1 MRTLG
6 GMRIGSYYVRWVFH
20 QGLVGALALVVPSF
34 AHSEVKAPAP
44 ENCADCGQRAVALP
58 KLAKVQNL
66 ASAHAQAEARK
77 DCLKQLSTQDLEV
90 LNRFESTLAF
100 EVKNLFSK
108 ARSSPRH
115 SLHADVKRLLDAGAR
130 WDAQAGLQLQSFPF
144 AKLSSDS
151 ALRNAFIRLFP
162 SSKKRIAAISD
173 PKRKDTILI
182 EGFALLPPY
191 LKIAAPGQKFTPAIP
206 IEKYHQTLVSELRA
220 LDGAFREYLAASRK
234 GGSMSDLIHEFSAH
248 WTNDFWKR
256 ERWERE
262 HEASQ
267 RSASSEI
274 YTRTERLIQKWGI
287 RGDAMHR
294 LLDSLAAVQARAASG
309 REAAVNELLEKVVAT
324 TLSPLLVPVA
334 AMGWMPAAG
343 AGIALTLADAGISA
357 GLNQYELGGDA
368 ACHLAKQLDR
378 KFPQGF
384 LMSLAFSPVGALG
397 QAAHTEA
404 VILRTVPVKTLAKV
418 GLGIMGAA
426 GVVQAVDSVQR
437 VQPLNEKSQKLEK
450 TQGMQSE
457 LTRAARA
464 DTRESVFHAA
474 RDTAFALTPVTELTR
489 PKFVESLLA
498 PAPLRKVHLGGRQ
511 WVQGVLR
518 KGSSEKASMKPEE
531 VSRVL
536 EESHQAFVQGAEADL
551 SDPAEALLFD
561 IYRKKYFG
569 KESRSENENI
579 PLRRI
584 ISTLGLYPE
593 LGFKEPFR
601 SIEWISKGS
610 EAPVPESLKL
620 FIRSSINSAKAL
632 LAKYYQV
639 DAYIGFWRR
648 ILQDSGDL
656 SEWFTPV
663 VRAKLLNPRGTPDG
677 KAMTLSVVLT
687 RRMKELQAQGK
698 DVRAISQVIAN
709 VIHTVGYLDG
719 DILHD
724 LGSSDGRQVL
734 SGFRHVLD
742 SRDRLAMLLG
752 YEDHFAGALK
762 SLGVSQPAG
771 IPSERRLPEILGKF
785 SAEVEAGSRAILSTQ
800 NRTIRQ
806 LSATESPFRSCLG
819 GSDCSSSSYLTR
831 ALDPNY
837 HYFTMTDSNGAS
849 SGQVTV
855 VLGEGQLN
863 GQRRLIAFVDKV
875 QNVMDPEIPY
885 FLEGIRQSMAEK
897 GYILALP
904 EEKGGH
910 NGISNYLETTRFID
924 RFVPV
929 LGDQLIEGYRPH
941 PHHYQLD
948 SRYSRAD
955 QRLRMNP
962 IKPLGEEKAKFLR
975 LGQMPNRAPLDS
987 EKVKNLT
994 QAIRDLPKGDEK
1006 SKLVYLTEL
1015 PSELLRQLE
1024 PNYVKKLIE
1033 IVRSDRESSLI
1044 RGNALNRLI
1053 FEEDQNLGDLLK
1065 KVSNPKVRSEL
1076 LEIAIQD
1083 ERLRSHYLNTKRAS
1097 QVLPYLKDA
1106 TIDWNVRFEAILM
1119 ILREGYPYSSVETIA
1134 DSLEAREVKQVLERM
1149 LRDLRQDQWEI
1160 LHLRRGNRQ
1169 IESRFSSD
1177 KFGSTLRSL
1186 VALSRRV
1193 PELQDEAIRM
1203 FLEYGRNDSPLDPGD
1218 RTVRSMDH
1226 WREDRMNG
1234 VEIRQILRD
1243 EKLNTAQTSW
1253 ALAALQ
1259 AVRRPKTQSQ
1269 LLLATETLVE
1279 KLPQKSDT
1287 ALALREELL
1296 ETLNSET
1303 VSGEV
1308 LSRYFL
1314 TLLAQEGSS
1323 SKYRYAG
1330 LELIKGLNQ
1339 ESVGKSKEIRAIASM
1354 AEWMSVSVLAAPAR
1368 DLPGALLNYFGKA
1381 ENRQSL
1387 RAFLDSYRKVLE
1399 TAPSERMLRAHRT
1412 LKYWAEAR
1420 H

>member
-6 GMRIGSYYVRWVFH
+6 GMRIGSHYVRWTFH
-20 QGLVGALALVVPSF
+20 RGLVSALALLVPTF
-34 AHSEVKAPAP
+34 AYSEVKAPAP

-58 KLAKVQNL
+58 KLAKAQKFD
-66 ASAHAQAEARK
+66 SARAQAEARK

-100 EVKNLFSK
+100 EVKSLFTQ

-115 SLHADVKRLLDAGAR
+115 LLHADVKRLLDAGAR
-130 WDAQAGLQLQSFPF
+130 LDGKTGLQLQSFPF
-144 AKLSSDS
+144 TKLSNDPK
-151 ALRNAFIRLFP
+151 LRDAFIRIFP
-162 SSKKRIAAISD
+162 SSKKRIAAIAD

-248 WTNDFWKR
+248 WTNDFWKG

-262 HEASQ
+262 HEAAQ

-274 YTRTERLIQKWGI
+274 YARTERLIQKWGI

-397 QAAHTEA
+397 QAANTEA

-418 GLGIMGAA
+418 GLGVMGAA

-437 VQPLNEKSQKLEK
+437 VQPLNEKSRKLEK

-474 RDTAFALTPVTELTR
+474 RDTAFALAPVTELIR

-498 PAPLRKVHLGGRQ
+498 PAPVGKMHLGGRQ

-518 KGSSEKASMKPEE
+518 KGSSEKPPLKPEE
-531 VSRVL
+531 VSRGL
-536 EESHQAFVQGAEADL
+536 EESHQAFIEGAEADL
-551 SDPAEALLFD
+551 SNPAEALLFD

-569 KESRSENENI
+569 NEPRSENENI

-584 ISTLGLYPE
+584 ISTLGLHPE
-593 LGFKEPFR
+593 LGSKEPFR
-601 SIEWISKGS
+601 NVEWISKGS
-610 EAPVPESLKL
+610 EAPVPESLEL
-620 FIRSSINSAKAL
+620 FIRSSIKSAKDL

-639 DAYIGFWRR
+639 DANIGFWRK

-656 SEWFTPV
+656 SEWFTPT
-663 VRAKLLNPRGTPDG
+663 VRAKLLNPRGTSDG
-677 KAMTLSVVLT
+677 KAMMLSVVLS

-719 DILHD
+719 EILHD

-742 SRDRLAMLLG
+742 ARDQLAMLLG
-752 YEDHFAGALK
+752 FDDHFSGVLK
-762 SLGVSQPAG
+762 ALGVSQPAG
-771 IPSERRLPEILGKF
+771 IPSERKLPEILGKL
-785 SAEVEAGSRAILSTQ
+785 SAEVEAGSRSIPSTQ
-800 NRTIRQ
+800 SRTIRQ

-819 GSDCSSSSYLTR
+819 GSDCSSRTYLTR

-837 HYFTMTDSNGAS
+837 HYFTMTDSHGVS
-849 SGQVTV
+849 SGQATV

-863 GQRRLIAFVDKV
+863 GQRRLIAFVDKL
-875 QNVMDPEIPY
+875 QNVMDAEIPY

-897 GYILALP
+897 GYILSLP

-929 LGDQLIEGYRPH
+929 EIEQLIEGFRPH

-948 SRYSRAD
+948 SRYSRATE
-955 QRLRMNP
+955 RLRMNP
-962 IKPLGEEKAKFLR
+962 IKPLSEEKAKFLR
-975 LGQMPNRAPLDS
+975 LGQMPKRTPLDS
-987 EKVKNLT
+987 EKVKTLT
-994 QAIRDLPKGDEK
+994 QAIRDLPKGDDK

-1024 PNYVKKLIE
+1024 PNYLKKLID
-1033 IVRSDRESSLI
+1033 IVRSDRESSLV
-1044 RGNALNRLI
+1044 RGSALNRLI

-1065 KVSNPKVRSEL
+1065 KVSNPRVRSEL
-1076 LEIAIQD
+1076 LEIAIKD
-1083 ERLRSHYLNTKRAS
+1083 ERLRSHYLSTKRAS
-1097 QVLPYLKDA
+1097 QILPYLKDG
-1106 TIDWNVRFEAILM
+1106 TIDWSVRFEAILM
-1119 ILREGYPYSSVETIA
+1119 ILREGYPYSSVEAIA

-1149 LRDLRQDQWEI
+1149 LRDLRQDHWEI
-1160 LHLRRGNRQ
+1160 LHMRRANRQ
-1169 IESRFSSD
+1169 IEGRFSTD

-1186 VALSRRV
+1186 VALSRRL

-1203 FLEYGRNDSPLDPGD
+1203 FLEYGRNDSALDPGD
-1218 RTVRSMDH
+1218 RAARSMDH
-1226 WREDRMNG
+1226 WRENRMNA
-1234 VEIRQILRD
+1234 VVIRQILRD
-1243 EKLNTAQTSW
+1243 EKLSTLQTSW

-1259 AVRRPKTQSQ
+1259 SVRRPKTQSQ
-1269 LLLATETLVE
+1269 LLLATEALVE
-1279 KLPQKSDT
+1279 KLPPKSET
-1287 ALALREELL
+1287 SVALRAELL
-1296 ETLNSET
+1296 EALNSES
-1303 VSGEV
+1303 VRGEV

-1323 SKYRYAG
+1323 IKYRYVG
-1330 LELIKGLNQ
+1330 LELIKGLSQ
-1339 ESVGKSKEIRAIASM
+1339 ESAGKSKEIRAVASM
-1354 AEWMSVSVLAAPAR
+1354 ADYMSSSPIPSPTR
-1368 DLPGALLNYFGKA
+1368 DLPGALLNYFGKT
-1381 ENRQSL
+1381 ENRAEL
-1387 RAFLDSYRKVLE
+1387 AGFLGSHRNVLE
-1399 TAPSERMLRAHRT
+1399 FISNERMLRAYRT

-1420 H
+1420 R